1 MDSLY
6 RIQQLQLKLIESA
19 SVNESCAIDL
29 LDILC
34 TEPVAEYENVLGIV
48 ALLLNEAELLRDIS
62 KDITAG
68 NLFQLSL

>member
-1 MDSLY
+1 M
-6 RIQQLQLKLIESA
+6 
-19 SVNESCAIDL
+19 NESCAIDL

-68 NLFQLSL
+68 HLFQLSL